1 MYLYER
7 TDKMFVLTIKTK
19 IKKPERLITLL
30 VFALLLIGGIV
41 YVICD
46 GGSSTAVCK
55 GVGEYSLKF
64 ATDRDKQKFW
74 STFNA
79 EGTLV
84 TIDSVKIPQ
93 EFNKVYEDY
102 NKLQKKMGLDLDK
115 YRGTT
120 AKRFVY
126 ETEDDMYVSVLTHKG
141 KVIAC
146 HKCTNIYGDEFQAL
160 CWYILDFYI

>member
-1 MYLYER
+1 MYMYER

-64 ATDRDKQKFW
+64 ATDRDKQKFL

-93 EFNKVYEDY
+93 EFNKVYEKY

-160 CWYILDFYI
+160 C